1 LPVALPRSPVL
12 PAPRVARRT
21 GLAVA
26 IALHVGLIAAALAY
40 EPARTALAAPA
51 AIAVEWI
58 AAPRVEAPPVMEP
71 KPAPVERPKPV
82 KRVAP
87 KRSDPPPIAAA
98 PEPVPPAPA
107 EPAAEPAPPPPPAA
121 PAPMAAIEPTPAPAP
136 VVTPPLFNVDYLANP
151 APPYPALSR
160 RTGEQGRVVLR
171 VHVTPGGTVDDIQ
184 VRTSSGHAR
193 LDDSALETVK
203 RWKFVPARQGAQPIA
218 AWVLVPISFGLD
230 S

>member
-1 LPVALPRSPVL
+1 
-12 PAPRVARRT
+12 
-21 GLAVA
+21 VA

-58 AAPRVEAPPVMEP
+58 AAPRVEAPPVIEP
-71 KPAPVERPKPV
+71 KPVRIERPKPA
-82 KRVAP
+82 KRAAP
-87 KRSDPPPIAAA
+87 KRSEPAPVAAA
-98 PEPVPPAPA
+98 PAPTPAPT

-121 PAPMAAIEPTPAPAP
+121 PAPMAAVDPAPAP
-136 VVTPPLFNVDYLANP
+136 PPVAISPPLFNADYLANP
-151 APPYPALSR
+151 PPPYPSLSR
-160 RTGEQGRVVLR
+160 RTGEQGRVILR

-203 RWKFVPARQGAQPIA
+203 RWKFVPAKQGAQPIA